1 MGEWISDS
9 NLAVSPTRRFAD
21 SVIRIRL
28 SRF

>member
-21 SVIRIRL
+21 SSSAFVFRL
-28 SRF
+28 